1 MLFGKRYIWL
11 VTVAWLAFINV
22 VKQFIWSDFLLERF
36 STHAIYEALVIWS
49 WLLLRTTSFAL
60 EYNKAKEESWKK
72 SAINDTF
79 SIWKYL
85 GYAFYLPVYQHGP
98 PLIYQRYATMF
109 TQTQRAR
116 KDESIERFKHLILA
130 LLWIGGIYLLIEFF
144 SHFIYVNVISYNPHV
159 SALLSALNMQPI

>member
-1 MLFGKRYIWL
+1 MQRYP
-11 VTVAWLAFINV
+11 T
-22 VKQFIWSDFLLERF
+22 Q
-36 STHAIYEALVIWS
+36 AIFEALVTWS

-60 EYNKAKEESWKK
+60 EYNKAKEDSLKK
-72 SAINDTF
+72 SEMNDIF
-79 SIWKYL
+79 SVWKYL

-116 KDESIERFKHLILA
+116 KTESVERLKQLILA
-130 LLWIGGIYLLIEFF
+130 LLWIAGIYLLIEFF

-159 SALLSALNMQPI
+159 SLNYLH